1 MSMSSLRVVR
11 AVATHKSLSEAARA
25 LGYSQP
31 AVSRQVAAAEAAVG
45 KPLFVRHPRGVSL
58 TRAGAVVARF
68 ATETLAQLEHL
79 DQRIDEL
86 DADRELRV
94 RVGAFPAANAALLPQ
109 ALARLVEQH
118 PRMTFTTAEAPS
130 PSLVQQVSAGR
141 LDVAVIAM
149 GQGLPQTALEGLRLN
164 SLESGELC
172 VGVPTGHRLHG
183 AARVPLAELAN
194 EPWVIG
200 QGARGESRF
209 GAWPTLS
216 DPVVRFR
223 ARSWTA
229 RLGLVSAG
237 LGICLLPE
245 MLAPSVPAGVGIVRV
260 EDPTWLGRSVL
271 TVTPHHTTEL
281 HELVTGALRDAAS
294 AISTATS

>member
-1 MSMSSLRVVR
+1 MAFTM
-11 AVATHKSLSEAARA
+11 
-25 LGYSQP
+25 
-31 AVSRQVAAAEAAVG
+31 AEA
-45 KPLFVRHPRGVSL
+45 S
-58 TRAGAVVARF
+58 
-68 ATETLAQLEHL
+68 
-79 DQRIDEL
+79 
-86 DADRELRV
+86 
-94 RVGAFPAANAALLPQ
+94 
-109 ALARLVEQH
+109 
-118 PRMTFTTAEAPS
+118 S

-172 VGVPTGHRLHG
+172 VGVPTEHRLHG

-194 EPWVIG
+194 EPWIVG
-200 QGARGESRF
+200 QGSRGEPHF

-216 DPVVRFR
+216 DPVVRCR

-245 MLAPSVPAGVGIVRV
+245 MLTPSVPAGVGVVRV

-281 HELVTGALRDAAS
+281 HEMVTDALRDAAS
-294 AISTATS
+294 SISTAAP